1 MRIAIIT
8 GASSGLG
15 AEYVSL
21 IDAKNYVDE
30 IWVIARRGKRLEEL
44 QEKCKTPVRPLCL
57 DLTSSKSMEKLQ
69 NLLEETAK
77 NPNVKNVNAEDSG
90 DKNPNSPHKK
100 QTQNDPTLQIAL
112 LINAAGFGKFGDTS
126 TLSQS
131 EINSMIALNCTALVE
146 VTRICLPYMSRGSR
160 ILQFASSAAFQ
171 PLQGLSIYAAS
182 KSFVLSFT
190 RSLRRECKGR
200 GIYISAVCPIWVK
213 TEFIKVARECKDGTS
228 VKHPWPQISAKRVV
242 KWSNFINK
250 LNYPVICCSPF
261 SFLMRLFGKIIPAPI
276 MMWIWEGM
284 RKI

>member
-8 GASSGLG
+8 GATSGLG

-77 NPNVKNVNAEDSG
+77 N
-90 DKNPNSPHKK
+90 
-100 QTQNDPTLQIAL
+100 QNLQIAL